1 MGDHTS
7 VLVNLLDWSVL
18 LVTIAAIVAYGTLR
32 ERIRTMDGFLRAGAD
47 LRWWTIGLSIMA
59 TQASAITFLS
69 VPGQAYEDGMG
80 FVQFYLGLPI
90 AMVLL
95 SALIVPIYH
104 RLKLYTAY
112 EYLETRF
119 DRKTRQL
126 AAFLFLIQRGVSIGL
141 SIYAPAIVLA
151 TVLGWP
157 LFPTNLA
164 LGVVTILYTVVGGSR
179 AVSRTQTLQMTVIL
193 CGMVAAL
200 GYAIFRLPA
209 NVSLGQ
215 AVSLAGTLGKLRI
228 IDPSPRLDT
237 RYTLWSGLFGGLFV
251 ALAYFGTDQSQVQR
265 YLAGGP
271 LAESRLGLLMHGLIK
286 IPMQLFVL
294 FVGVMVFVFYQLN
307 LPPLSFN
314 QAELAQVRTAAPAE
328 VARLQ
333 AQQARA
339 FDEKR
344 TAIARLTATGGAE
357 SARARAEVRRG
368 QQHMLE
374 VRAQTR
380 ALIARVRPG
389 ADAKDSDYIF
399 IRFVLDQFPHGLIGL
414 LVAVI
419 LCAAM
424 SSSAGALSA
433 LGSTSVVDFY
443 RLSLRPGQSDAHYLA
458 AARWFTALWG
468 AFAVGFAGFAAL
480 LDNLIQAV
488 NILGSLFYGP
498 TLGVFLVGFFVKRV
512 RATAAFV
519 ATLVGQVLVLLVFA
533 LSSIGYLWY
542 NVIGCAA
549 VVALSV
555 LFERFAPK
563 VARA

>member
-1 MGDHTS
+1 MS
-7 VLVNLLDWSVL
+7 ALDWLVL
-18 LVTIAAIVAYGTLR
+18 LATIAAIVAYGTLR
-32 ERIRTMDGFLRAGAD
+32 QRVRTMEGFLRAGAD
-47 LRWWTIGLSIMA
+47 VRWWTIGLSIMA

-119 DRKTRQL
+119 DRRTRQL
-126 AAFLFLIQRGVSIGL
+126 AAFLFLIQRGLSIGL

-157 LFPTNLA
+157 LFATNLA
-164 LGVVTILYTVVGGSR
+164 LGAATVLYTVAGGSR
-179 AVSRTQTLQMTVIL
+179 AVARTQSLQMAVIL
-193 CGMVAAL
+193 CGMVTAL
-200 GYAIFRLPA
+200 GYAIFSLPKD
-209 NVSLGQ
+209 VSLPQ

-251 ALAYFGTDQSQVQR
+251 ALAYFGTDQSQVGR

-271 LAESRLGLLMHGLIK
+271 LSESRLGLLMHGFIK

-294 FVGVMVFVFYQLN
+294 FVGVMVFVFYQVSP
-307 LPPLSFN
+307 PPLSFN
-314 QAELAQVRTAAPAE
+314 RAELAEVRAVAPAE
-328 VARLQ
+328 VARLE
-333 AQQARA
+333 AEQARVFA
-339 FDEKR
+339 RKR
-344 TAIARLTATGGAE
+344 AAITRLDVADMAE
-357 SARARAEVRRG
+357 AALARAEVRRDE
-368 QQHMLE
+368 QRMIEL
-374 VRAQTR
+374 RRQTR
-380 ALIARVRPG
+380 ALIAKTRPR

-498 TLGVFLVGFFVKRV
+498 TLGVFLVGFFIKRV
-512 RATAAFV
+512 RGTAAFLATV
-519 ATLVGQVLVLLVFA
+519 AGQAIVLLVFA
-533 LSSIGYLWY
+533 FSSIGYLWY

-549 VVALSV
+549 VVVLAL
-555 LFERFAPK
+555 LLGRRAP
-563 VARA
+563 V